1 MLQLSVMIWPSCA
14 LTMAFSS
21 TAFTGQMKLCTLPF
35 ICASKSALKSSTD
48 VVCVGSKGLP
58 SPAPEACTW
67 SEKPERQGVEET
79 APTIDQHVNLL
90 EVGHHAVNRGVHSGL
105 VCHVADIGSNVP
117 GRVLRATQRQ

>member
-58 SPAPEACTW
+58 SPAPEARVHLV
-67 SEKPERQGVEET
+67 KET
-79 APTIDQHVNLL
+79 RAPRS
-90 EVGHHAVNRGVHSGL
+90 RGNG
-105 VCHVADIGSNVP
+105 AYN
-117 GRVLRATQRQ
+117 